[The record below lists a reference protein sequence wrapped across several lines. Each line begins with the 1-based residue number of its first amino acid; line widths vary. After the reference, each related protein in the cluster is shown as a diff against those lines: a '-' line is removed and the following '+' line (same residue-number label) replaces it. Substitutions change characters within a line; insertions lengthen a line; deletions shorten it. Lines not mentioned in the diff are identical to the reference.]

1 MLEDARQWS
10 GSVEQRYSALLSALE
25 GKFRALDSGLSDPE
39 TGQGALLAR
48 LTRLENDHREL
59 VNARGASNEAT
70 GATAAP
76 PQPAGVSVHMLQGHL
91 QGCMDA
97 HDCLVAKVD
106 GVASA
111 AEQARAKS
119 VATASTV
126 TQLSTQLKSLE
137 SRVERVEAILKV
149 LMGSA

>member
-59 VNARGASNEAT
+59 VNARGTSNGAT

-76 PQPAGVSVHMLQGHL
+76 P
-91 QGCMDA
+91 
-97 HDCLVAKVD
+97 
-106 GVASA
+106 
-111 AEQARAKS
+111 
-119 VATASTV
+119 
-126 TQLSTQLKSLE
+126 
-137 SRVERVEAILKV
+137 
-149 LMGSA
+149 